1 MDNIFNF
8 ILEDTMTSI
17 TQINYWWVNQGKTF
31 TDEFEGGY
39 LWAPI
44 TNKPGHQK
52 QHYTNV
58 TKVKKNDVIF
68 SFVKGKFV
76 AISTC
81 EEEFVDCKNPLI
93 NHKEDWISDGWK
105 IIVKF
110 KKIDEELLLKTFI
123 DRIRQHLPSK
133 YSPLDRNG
141 NPLQSSYLHGI
152 SSDIANILMELAG
165 KQIHQV
171 TINDDII
178 EDGIRGRTDITTTQ
192 VSRLVNSRRGQGQYR
207 QNVYENEKSCRITGV
222 SDLRFL
228 NASHIKPWRSCSDI
242 EKLDGCN
249 GLLLSLNVDRAFD
262 KGLISFTDSGDILH
276 SSKIDSNV
284 LKSLGIE
291 VSKNV
296 GKFNK
301 QQCDYMDYHRKNVFI
316 P

>member
-1 MDNIFNF
+1 
-8 ILEDTMTSI
+8 MTSI
-17 TQINYWWVNQGKTF
+17 TQRNYWVVNQGKTF

-44 TNKPGHQK
+44 TNKAGHQNTY
-52 QHYTNV
+52 YTNV
-58 TKVKKNDVIF
+58 TKVKKGDVIF
-68 SFVKGKFV
+68 SFVKGKLV
-76 AISTC
+76 AINTC
-81 EEEFVDCKNPLI
+81 EEEFVDCKNPLT

-110 KKIDEELLLKTFI
+110 TKIDQPLLIKTYI
-123 DRIRQHLPSK
+123 DRIRPHLPSK
-133 YSPLDRNG
+133 YSPLLQNG
-141 NPLQSSYLHGI
+141 NAPQSGYLHAI
-152 SSDIANILMELAG
+152 CSDLANILMELAG
-165 KQIHQV
+165 KQIDEV

-178 EDGIRGRTDITTTQ
+178 EDGIRGRTDITATQ
-192 VSRLVNSRRGQGQYR
+192 VTRIVNSRRGQGQYR
-207 QNVYENEKSCRITGV
+207 QNVYENEKSCRVTGV

-276 SSKIDSNV
+276 SSKVDTNTLRSI
-284 LKSLGIE
+284 GIE

-296 GKFNK
+296 GRFNK
-301 QQCDYMDYHRKNVFI
+301 KQCEYMEYHRRNVFM

>member
-1 MDNIFNF
+1 
-8 ILEDTMTSI
+8 MTSI
-17 TQINYWWVNQGKTF
+17 TQRNYWVVKQGKTF

-44 TNKPGHQK
+44 TNKVGHK
-52 QHYTNV
+52 ITYYTNV
-58 TKVKKNDVIF
+58 TKVKKGDVIF
-68 SFVKGKFV
+68 SFVKGKLI
-76 AISTC
+76 AINTC

-93 NHKEDWISDGWK
+93 NHKEDWITDGWK

-110 KKIDEELLLKTFI
+110 TKIDQPPLLKSSI
-123 DRIRQHLPSK
+123 DRIRPHLPSK
-133 YSPLDRNG
+133 YSPLDANG
-141 NPLQSSYLHGI
+141 NAPQSGYLHAI
-152 SSDIANILMELAG
+152 SSDLANILMELAG
-165 KQIHQV
+165 KQIDQV

-178 EDGIRGRTDITTTQ
+178 EDGIRGRTDINTTQ

-207 QNVYENEKSCRITGV
+207 QNVYENEKSCRVTCV

-228 NASHIKPWRSCSDI
+228 NASHIKPWRSCSDT

-276 SSKIDSNV
+276 SSRVDTNTLQSI
-284 LKSLGIE
+284 GIE

-296 GKFNK
+296 GRFNK
-301 QQCDYMDYHRKNVFI
+301 QQCEYMEYHRRNVFM